1 MIELIAS
8 LISLAASIIA
18 LVAAIKAARQI
29 DGKDK

>member
-18 LVAAIKAARQI
+18 LVAAVKAARQI
-29 DGKDK
+29 NGKDE